1 MPKPQTAKSDKSFR
15 RPRNQDVRCRE
26 YLFEDEVE
34 ALIRVAKTNRYGL
47 RDSTIILIGYRHGLR
62 VGEIVPLRWAQVDW
76 RDRLLHMQRL
86 KHGVNTVHPL
96 TEREVRALKQLQPEV
111 AKLGRFPFVFASERG
126 GQLSNRAVQMMIAKA
141 GVQAGLDFPVHPHML
156 RHACGYYLANKGHD
170 TRLIQD
176 YLGHREIKHTV
187 VYTSLAPGRFNELWP
202 E

>member
-15 RPRNQDVRCRE
+15 RPLNRDVRCRE

-34 ALIRVAKTNRYGL
+34 ALIKAAKTNRHSW

-62 VGEIVPLRWAQVDW
+62 VGEIVRLRWAQVDW

-111 AKLGRFPFVFASERG
+111 AHRGRFPFVFASERG

-187 VYTSLAPGRFNELWP
+187 VYTSLAPGRFSELWS